1 MESQNNTGNPPL
13 CSKGCGFYGTVAN
26 NSMCSKCY
34 TSYLKEEQLSRPTS
48 VAPAMVASVEK
59 TLDGIAVSPS
69 ELSTTTSTSG
79 VTKNKCQSCKKRLG
93 PVEVIGLKCRCGGV
107 FCTRH
112 RLPESHSCDV
122 NYKKIGQELLAKQN
136 PVCKGD
142 KLEWRV

>member
-1 MESQNNTGNPPL
+1 MESQSNMGNPPL
-13 CSKGCGFYGTVAN
+13 CSKGCGFYGTVGN
-26 NSMCSKCY
+26 KSMCSKCY
-34 TSYLKEEQLSRPTS
+34 ASYLKEELLSMPTCIT
-48 VAPAMVASVEK
+48 PAMVASVEK
-59 TLDGIAVSPS
+59 ALDNVSVSAS
-69 ELSTTTSTSG
+69 ESGG

-93 PVEVIGLKCRCGGV
+93 PVEMIGLKCRCGGV

-112 RLPESHSCDV
+112 RLPEYHSCSV